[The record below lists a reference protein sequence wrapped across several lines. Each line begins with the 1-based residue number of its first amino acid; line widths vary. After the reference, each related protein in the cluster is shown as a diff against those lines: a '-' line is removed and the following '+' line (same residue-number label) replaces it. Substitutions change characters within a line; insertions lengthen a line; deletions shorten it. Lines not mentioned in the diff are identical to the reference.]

1 MVFRSQKL
9 MEARSDFG
17 REPCLGRSVRLS
29 HWLPPGRSVIS
40 SNRQRQVFQL
50 NKEVVMKLAAATAFA
65 LAFVVGAVPYAQADD
80 DARQCSTATL
90 RGSFGYTGTGS
101 IVSGA
106 SLLPTAFVGTIT
118 FDGQGNA
125 TFSHVLNRNGV
136 VIPVGPFHTTYTVN
150 ADCTGNLTAF
160 NG

>member
-1 MVFRSQKL
+1 
-9 MEARSDFG
+9 
-17 REPCLGRSVRLS
+17 
-29 HWLPPGRSVIS
+29 
-40 SNRQRQVFQL
+40 
-50 NKEVVMKLAAATAFA
+50 MKLAAAIACA
-65 LAFVVGAVPYAQADD
+65 LAFVVGAAPYAQADD

-101 IVSGA
+101 IVSSA
-106 SLLPTAFVGTIT
+106 SVLPTAFVGTIT

-136 VIPVGPFHTTYTVN
+136 VILVGPFHTTYTVN

-160 NG
+160 NGYLVVDDNGKEFREIFQVVGAVITVTGRRIRSAED